1 VFAALI
7 AIMMLVGGLFILKDE
22 FAQLFRIF
30 TLDSLLLTMGVMFLV
45 GLCVCTLSTFVVVNR
60 LVGYNRDQLYAY

>member
-1 VFAALI
+1 
-7 AIMMLVGGLFILKDE
+7 M
-22 FAQLFRIF
+22 FRIF